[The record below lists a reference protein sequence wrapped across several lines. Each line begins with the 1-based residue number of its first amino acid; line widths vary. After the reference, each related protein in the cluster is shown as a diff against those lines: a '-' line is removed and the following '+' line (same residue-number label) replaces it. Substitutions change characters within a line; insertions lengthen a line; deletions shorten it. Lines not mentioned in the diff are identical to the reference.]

1 MKLSIPDNQ
10 FHSAAARFLSIAGI
24 EHREPNLDNLRKILH
39 RFARLPYENL
49 SKIIKLNR
57 HWETDHFRL
66 PEEVIEDH
74 ERYRLGGT
82 CFSLTFYLKTILD
95 YMGYQTNFLMA
106 DMRSGIN
113 THCALLLNNERR
125 EFLVDPGYLLFEPLE
140 ISGVTQSPGR
150 LIARE
155 AETNRFSLW
164 TLNSGQLKKRY
175 TFTKTAATIEQFFT
189 NWDNSFHLMTMHGI
203 CLSKRDESGFIYLHN
218 QYIKREGHDLIYKGK
233 FSEDIAA
240 VARKYFDIPAEI
252 VQKAERALQANLQ
265 SDKELGFRVPRWV
278 K

>member
-10 FHSAAARFLSIAGI
+10 FHSAVERFLSIAGI
-24 EHREPNLDNLRKILH
+24 EHREPDLDNLRKILH

-57 HWETDHFRL
+57 HWETNHFRF

-74 ERYRLGGT
+74 ERHRLGGT

-95 YMGYQTNFLMA
+95 YMGYQTDFLMA
-106 DMRSGIN
+106 DMRSGTN
-113 THCALLLNNERR
+113 THCALLLNHNRH

-140 ISGVTQSPGR
+140 ISGAVRYPER
-150 LIARE
+150 LLARE
-155 AETNRFSLW
+155 TDTDRFSLW
-164 TLNSGQLKKRY
+164 TLNGRQLKKRY
-175 TFTKTAATIEQFFT
+175 TFTKTATIIEQFFT
-189 NWDNSFHLMTMHGI
+189 NWENSFHLMTMHGI
-203 CLSKRDESGFIYLHN
+203 CLSKRDESGFVYLHN
-218 QYIKREGHDLIYKGK
+218 HYIKREGDDLIYKGK
-233 FSEDIAA
+233 FSEDIAV
-240 VARKYFDIPAEI
+240 VACRYFDIPAEI

-265 SDKELGFRVPRWV
+265 YDKELGFRVPRWV